1 MSLLEDRNARCFL
14 NFLRDGLPYVAEVFY
29 EAEAGLRE
37 AVEDGFSQASRGRIG
52 V

>member
-1 MSLLEDRNARCFL
+1 MFL

-37 AVEDGFSQASRGRIG
+37 AVEDGFSRASRGRIG